1 MLVVDDILFFP
12 FTGILSVFQ
21 EVYEAAKQEQAG
33 DEQGV
38 RTELTELY
46 MMLETR
52 KISEDEFNA
61 RETELLDRLDRL
73 QEVGK
78 VEEVAEV
85 EEVTTVEEV
94 AEVE

>member
-1 MLVVDDILFFP
+1 MLVVDDVLLFP
-12 FTGILSVFQ
+12 FTSILSVFQ

-52 KISEDEFNA
+52 KITEDEFNA
-61 RETELLDRLDRL
+61 RETELLDRLERL
-73 QEVGK
+73 QAVG
-78 VEEVAEV
+78 EV
-85 EEVTTVEEV
+85 EEVTAVEK
-94 AEVE
+94 VE